1 MRRSYALLLVL
12 SFFVVASPAYAEEG
26 LPAGFA
32 PGPVWVSKSTPTA
45 GEKVQIY
52 AAIYNASDTSIEG
65 SITFL
70 VDQVSVGSVPFT
82 LNEGETTLKSVPW
95 TAIAGSHT
103 VDAAVGTAIEKQ
115 SKQATAIRNRAAGS
129 VAVVVGAETSK
140 PAALERIDSAS
151 DAVSIA
157 IASGSPLVSRVA
169 GTVFD
174 TAEALRKAGE
184 TFLTEAAGPVASVAT
199 SSTKTHGQVL
209 GAETREN
216 QESDA
221 SIADPEPSGGF
232 MQSVAQSLIP
242 VFAYPAIFYP
252 LLFLILLVIFWI
264 VAKRLRNPR
273 RNRRRF

>member
-1 MRRSYALLLVL
+1 MRRPHALLLIL
-12 SFFVVASPAYAEEG
+12 SLFVVASPAYAEEG

-65 SITFL
+65 SITFS

-103 VDAAVGTAIEKQ
+103 IDAAVGTAIEKQ

-140 PAALERIDSAS
+140 PATLEQINSAT
-151 DAVSIA
+151 DVVSTA
-157 IASGSPLVSRVA
+157 IASGTPLISDIA

-184 TFLTEAAGPVASVAT
+184 TFLSEAAGPVATVDT
-199 SSTKTHGQVL
+199 SSTKIQGQVL

-216 QESDA
+216 QANNASESDSA
-221 SIADPEPSGGF
+221 PSGGF
-232 MQSVAQSLIP
+232 MQSIAQSLLP

-252 LLFLILLVIFWI
+252 LLFLILLVVFWI